1 MDVAYNQH
9 SPHSRR
15 NNRSNI
21 NVNHLSLAPLTS
33 RLPLTDPDELPD
45 TFANAH
51 PCSSHGRSISYL
63 EGKSAPTTPGI
74 LSRSSSRVS
83 LRKPTVGGL
92 TKSKSSTNVTSP
104 LLALPKSSATPS
116 GGKSKRLTGKD
127 DFSLSTFTAADR
139 NDSDWLLRAGALISS
154 ETRESKG
161 QAWLVSRAS
170 STSLTGQLDEDEE
183 ALERQLARERESRRT
198 SRRGSA
204 ADADDEFSPVTTRMS
219 FGGGSR
225 PASRYGSRPTSR
237 AQSQAHSRRGSKV
250 NLFTPLPK
258 SEKERESYFG
268 EDEFVAEPDFVDVDE
283 EVYEEDQAA
292 EDELIVKRLA
302 KRGSTGLGVWV
313 EKLMGWSLFA
323 VEEDGEDTDIE
334 TSEEKTDA
342 SDAATKSDRTQ
353 KNSRDG
359 TADAAGDEKLP
370 LPGADEGGWQDAAWL
385 LSVATKVLL

>member
-15 NNRSNI
+15 NNHSNI
-21 NVNHLSLAPLTS
+21 NLNHFSLAPLTS

-45 TFANAH
+45 PASH
-51 PCSSHGRSISYL
+51 PRSSHGRSISYL

-92 TKSKSSTNVTSP
+92 TKSKSSTNVMSP
-104 LLALPKSSATPS
+104 RLALPKSNATPS
-116 GGKSKRLTGKD
+116 GAKSKRFSGKD

-183 ALERQLARERESRRT
+183 ALERQLTRERESRRT
-198 SRRGSA
+198 SRRGST

-237 AQSQAHSRRGSKV
+237 AQSRAQSRRGSKA

-268 EDEFVAEPDFVDVDE
+268 EEEEFIAEPDFVDVEE
-283 EVYEEDQAA
+283 EVYGEDQAA
-292 EDELIVKRLA
+292 EDEIIVKRLA
-302 KRGSTGLGVWV
+302 KKGSLGLGVWV

-342 SDAATKSDRTQ
+342 SDAASKGDPIEKRSL
-353 KNSRDG
+353 DG
-359 TADAAGDEKLP
+359 TADDAGTEKLP

>member
-21 NVNHLSLAPLTS
+21 NLNHLSLAPLTS
-33 RLPLTDPDELPD
+33 RLPITDPDELPD
-45 TFANAH
+45 SVAQ
-51 PCSSHGRSISYL
+51 PRPSHGRSISYL

-83 LRKPTVGGL
+83 MRKPTVGGL
-92 TKSKSSTNVTSP
+92 TKSKSSTNFTSP
-104 LLALPKSSATPS
+104 RLALPKPITTPS
-116 GGKSKRLTGKD
+116 GTKSKRLSVKD

-219 FGGGSR
+219 FGGGSMS
-225 PASRYGSRPTSR
+225 ASRYGSRPTSR
-237 AQSQAHSRRGSKV
+237 AQSRAQSQRGSKV

-258 SEKERESYFG
+258 LETEKESYF
-268 EDEFVAEPDFVDVDE
+268 DDKEFIAEPDFVNVDE
-283 EVYEEDQAA
+283 EVYEEDQAT
-292 EDELIVKRLA
+292 EDEVIVKRLA
-302 KRGSTGLGVWV
+302 KKGSLGLGVWV

-334 TSEEKTDA
+334 TNEEKTDA
-342 SDAATKSDRTQ
+342 SDTASKSDRLQ
-353 KNSRDG
+353 KENVDE
-359 TADAAGDEKLP
+359 TADIGVEKLP
-370 LPGADEGGWQDAAWL
+370 PPGQDEGGWQDAAWL

>member
-21 NVNHLSLAPLTS
+21 NLNHLSLAPLTS
-33 RLPLTDPDELPD
+33 RLPLTDPDELPEPVS
-45 TFANAH
+45 H
-51 PCSSHGRSISYL
+51 PRPSHGRSVSYL

-83 LRKPTVGGL
+83 LRKPVVSGL
-92 TKSKSSTNVTSP
+92 TKSKSSTNVTSSR
-104 LLALPKSSATPS
+104 LALPKSGATLS
-116 GGKSKRLTGKD
+116 GVRVKRLPGKD
-127 DFSLSTFTAADR
+127 DFSLGTFTAADR

-204 ADADDEFSPVTTRMS
+204 ADADDEFSPVTTRLS

-225 PASRYGSRPTSR
+225 SASRYGSRPTSR
-237 AQSQAHSRRGSKV
+237 AQSRAQSRRGSKA

-258 SEKERESYFG
+258 SEKEGESYFG
-268 EDEFVAEPDFVDVDE
+268 EEEEFIAEPDFVDVDE
-283 EVYEEDQAA
+283 EVYEEEQAA
-292 EDELIVKRLA
+292 EDEVTVKRLA
-302 KRGSTGLGVWV
+302 KRGSLGLGVWV

-334 TSEEKTDA
+334 TSEDKTDA
-342 SDAATKSDRTQ
+342 SDAASKSDRTQ
-353 KNSRDG
+353 KNTPDG
-359 TADAAGDEKLP
+359 TADGAGDGKLP